1 MAEKSSSS
9 SSDHTQDVIAN
20 KDESPGGDPMMINV
34 RTPEG
39 TEKIAVWEESSV
51 AQFRQEVSKRFEA
64 PQNQLVLIFT
74 GKVLKDTD
82 TLKQYGIKDGHTVH
96 LVIKNIP
103 KSTDGGA
110 SQTSSTSSPPQQ
122 NTISSSARSTSPSPT
137 VAGSTGQTPIQ
148 PANAMSGLGDLSGLL
163 GLGMGSPNLME
174 MQQQVQR
181 QMMSNPQMLS
191 QIMGNPMFR
200 NVMSNPDLMRQ
211 MLPGNSPMQ
220 QLLERNPNVSRMFN
234 NPEFMRQ
241 LQNPET
247 LSTMS
252 NPRVRQAL
260 EQIQQGLQILQ
271 TEVPGFVSSVPTGG
285 LTVPPATGGS
295 VPPATGSSVP
305 PQNSSSAA
313 LPPGSIPSQ
322 QMQQILQMFSGGGQ
336 SVPEARFQQQ
346 LDQLNAMGFINREAN
361 LQALIATGGDVN
373 AAVERLLAYL
383 YELPLPRFELALTE
397 EMAEK
402 SSSDHMEDVNAN
414 EDESPVATLIEINVT
429 TQEGNKKLT
438 IWEESS
444 VGKLRQEVSKIFEA
458 PQNQLVLIFTGKVL
472 KDTDT
477 LKQYGIKDGYTVHL
491 VIKNIPKSTDGGA
504 SQTSSTSSPPQ
515 QNTISSSARSTS
527 PSPTVAGSTGGLGN
541 LSGLLG
547 VGMGSPYLMEIQQLM
562 MSNPQMLLQIMG
574 NPVFRTLM
582 SNPDLMRQICLIV
595 IEQLRN
601 PEMLSMM
608 RNPRVRQAL
617 EQIQPGLQILR
628 MELLGFVSSVPTGG
642 LTVPPATGGSV
653 PPATGSSVPPQNS
666 SSAALPPGS
675 IPSQQM
681 QQILQMFSGGGQ
693 SVPEAR
699 FQQQLDQLNDMGFIN
714 REANLQALI
723 ATGGDVNAA
732 VERLLA

>member
-1 MAEKSSSS
+1 MAEKSSS

-148 PANAMSGLGDLSGLL
+148 PANAMSGLGNLSGFL
-163 GLGMGSPNLME
+163 GVGMGSPYLME
-174 MQQQVQR
+174 IQQL
-181 QMMSNPQMLS
+181 MMSNPQMLL
-191 QIMGNPMFR
+191 QIMGNPVFR
-200 NVMSNPDLMRQ
+200 TLMSNPDLMRQ
-211 MLPGNSPMQ
+211 ICLIVIE
-220 QLLERNPNVSRMFN
+220 QLRNPEMLSM
-234 NPEFMRQ
+234 MR
-241 LQNPET
+241 
-247 LSTMS
+247 

-260 EQIQQGLQILQ
+260 EQIQPGLQILRM
-271 TEVPGFVSSVPTGG
+271 ELLGFESSVPTGG

-373 AAVERLLAYL
+373 AAVERLLA
-383 YELPLPRFELALTE
+383 
-397 EMAEK
+397 
-402 SSSDHMEDVNAN
+402 
-414 EDESPVATLIEINVT
+414 
-429 TQEGNKKLT
+429 
-438 IWEESS
+438 
-444 VGKLRQEVSKIFEA
+444 
-458 PQNQLVLIFTGKVL
+458 
-472 KDTDT
+472 
-477 LKQYGIKDGYTVHL
+477 
-491 VIKNIPKSTDGGA
+491 
-504 SQTSSTSSPPQ
+504 
-515 QNTISSSARSTS
+515 
-527 PSPTVAGSTGGLGN
+527 
-541 LSGLLG
+541 
-547 VGMGSPYLMEIQQLM
+547 
-562 MSNPQMLLQIMG
+562 
-574 NPVFRTLM
+574 
-582 SNPDLMRQICLIV
+582 
-595 IEQLRN
+595 
-601 PEMLSMM
+601 
-608 RNPRVRQAL
+608 
-617 EQIQPGLQILR
+617 
-628 MELLGFVSSVPTGG
+628 
-642 LTVPPATGGSV
+642 
-653 PPATGSSVPPQNS
+653 
-666 SSAALPPGS
+666 
-675 IPSQQM
+675 
-681 QQILQMFSGGGQ
+681 
-693 SVPEAR
+693 
-699 FQQQLDQLNDMGFIN
+699 
-714 REANLQALI
+714 
-723 ATGGDVNAA
+723 
-732 VERLLA
+732 